1 MTRILVAGLV
11 FVVTACGGTPR
22 NTELKNRV
30 SDERLAPIAPADR
43 AAEIEAH
50 QGAFLSQWQH
60 AYTKEQLEGAKLEIK
75 IAKNDLAGAKIGM
88 KSAKLE
94 KDAADESGDVNKMK
108 EATRAALIAEQE
120 MEVHEISIDR
130 AKQSLAYLK
139 KRLLHEESKLRSLEA
154 KLEYSRAES
163 LTAAGIVPPNFKL
176 KTYKSQYSK
185 RQSQA
190 KSTKAAVDSEQKELK
205 ALDQRLAQAKAK
217 VEATKNPSAAATT
230 APAAP
235 IPEMPAPPPEVKV
248 PEPVEKTPID
258 TTKPPEPAATEL
270 KPPATEEPAKPEST
284 PAPEPAKA
292 PEPSSGGQ
300 P

>member
-1 MTRILVAGLV
+1 MVVA
-11 FVVTACGGTPR
+11 ACGGTPR

-60 AYTKEQLEGAKLEIK
+60 AYTKGQLEGAQLEIK
-75 IAKNDLAGAKIGM
+75 IAKNDLASAKIGM
-88 KSAKLE
+88 KSAAME
-94 KDAADESGDVNKMK
+94 KAAADESGDVNKMK

-120 MEVHEISIDR
+120 TEVHQLSIDR
-130 AKQSLAYLK
+130 AKQSVAYLK
-139 KRLLHEESKLRSLEA
+139 KRLIYEESKLRSLEA

-163 LTAAGIVPPNFKL
+163 LSAAGIVPPNFKL
-176 KTYKSQYSK
+176 KTYKSQYSQ

-190 KSTKAAVDSEQKELK
+190 KGTKAAVDAEQKQLK
-205 ALDQRLAQAKAK
+205 SIDLKLAKAK
-217 VEATKNPSAAATT
+217 ALVEATKNPSAAAEA

-235 IPEMPAPPPEVKV
+235 IPAMPAPPPDVKV
-248 PEPVEKTPID
+248 PEAVEKTP
-258 TTKPPEPAATEL
+258 TEVTPEPAATEL
-270 KPPATEEPAKPEST
+270 KAPVTEEPAKPESK
-284 PAPEPAKA
+284 PAPEPKEA
-292 PEPSSGGQ
+292 PEASGGQ